1 MTESAAY
8 ADKLISALANW
19 LAQTAPTDPPAEV
32 CPASEEDAVDGV
44 RPQIVVRPRRIEHIA
59 AAVRFSGMHRLS
71 IVPVGGRTQTHW
83 GGAADG
89 ADVLL
94 DLSCMNRVLDYQPAD
109 MTITVEAG
117 CPLREL
123 QARLAEHR
131 QFLPVDPPLPPRATA
146 GGIVATN
153 ACGPLRFGYG
163 TVRDYLLGA
172 RFVRANGDIVQVGG
186 RVVKNA
192 AGFELAKLLTGSL
205 GTLGILAELTFM
217 VRPRPE
223 QARLLFIPVPRLEA
237 VEPLIATLLD
247 ATLEPVLLEL
257 ANEAALLRF
266 PAGLLPADMPAPY
279 GIFVGFMGSR
289 TAVSWQVEYARSL
302 VASLP
307 APPGN
312 VLRGVELPWRPAYD
326 ALLEA
331 RRAGAEALVCRASLL
346 SSDVAAFLDRAEEL
360 FRDLEHSVPVWAHAG
375 TGIVHLYFD
384 PVPAGAPELVARLGA
399 LVGEASA
406 AIPPARSVSVDDG
419 TPSIL
424 EAPGTGDLE
433 LLRSLVSANLVIE
446 SAPAELRRH
455 LPVWGRRAAHHD
467 LSERLKRRLDPDGLL
482 NPGRLLGG

>member
-186 RVVKNA
+186 RVVK
-192 AGFELAKLLTGSL
+192 T
-205 GTLGILAELTFM
+205 
-217 VRPRPE
+217 
-223 QARLLFIPVPRLEA
+223 
-237 VEPLIATLLD
+237 
-247 ATLEPVLLEL
+247 
-257 ANEAALLRF
+257 
-266 PAGLLPADMPAPY
+266 
-279 GIFVGFMGSR
+279 
-289 TAVSWQVEYARSL
+289 
-302 VASLP
+302 
-307 APPGN
+307 
-312 VLRGVELPWRPAYD
+312 
-326 ALLEA
+326 
-331 RRAGAEALVCRASLL
+331 RRASNWPNC
-346 SSDVAAFLDRAEEL
+346 
-360 FRDLEHSVPVWAHAG
+360 
-375 TGIVHLYFD
+375 
-384 PVPAGAPELVARLGA
+384 
-399 LVGEASA
+399 
-406 AIPPARSVSVDDG
+406 
-419 TPSIL
+419 
-424 EAPGTGDLE
+424 
-433 LLRSLVSANLVIE
+433 
-446 SAPAELRRH
+446 
-455 LPVWGRRAAHHD
+455 
-467 LSERLKRRLDPDGLL
+467 
-482 NPGRLLGG
+482 